1 MDHFAFIK
9 TMPVRRLVMVAFLG
23 LGAALLFV
31 VWGAWLFLGA
41 GGLHPLGGLAQGSP
55 LSDRQRHVAHE
66 VPDPLAENGGPRF
79 HRESHCVAVLA

>member
-41 GGLHPLGGLAQGSP
+41 GGFHPLGGLA
-55 LSDRQRHVAHE
+55 
-66 VPDPLAENGGPRF
+66 
-79 HRESHCVAVLA
+79 